1 MIRSKLLFSLLLAG
15 LALTAVSVA
24 SPANA
29 LPSST
34 ICDPHSYGAK
44 VDGVSKDTAAI
55 QAAIDAC
62 EQRGGGT
69 VRLSAGTWLSAPIV
83 LKSNITLQL
92 DKGAT
97 LLGSSDH
104 QDYPAKTEFRV
115 PGRWSLVSATEAT
128 NVSITGE
135 GVIDG
140 AGESW
145 WQEARAVGEHGVM
158 GSDHTRPRLVVFD
171 HCRHVLVEGVTI
183 QNSPMW
189 QLVPYYSD
197 DVTIRNV
204 RVLAP
209 QHSPNT
215 DAIDPFS
222 SSHVVIDHVYADV
235 GDDDV
240 AIKSGKANSEGPD
253 DPSRDITITDCTFL
267 HGHGLSVGSEIAG
280 GAQNIHAERIHF
292 DGTDNGIRI
301 KANRDRGSDVSALTF
316 RDIDMKNVKNAII
329 ISEYYP
335 KILPPDPD
343 PAQPVTRLTPHF
355 HNITLEN
362 VTATD
367 IVSAGAIAGLPE
379 APIRGVIMKNVRIE
393 AQHGLAISNARRLRR
408 KSRSRPATDR
418 PSSRRPEGSSR
429 SNDGRNAAA
438 SPLQND
444 VGEGWTAVEIFR
456 THDWFISN
464 HRLRNGGLSRA
475 GSRRIEPADQP
486 FARSRL
492 NIRRCDHRPA
502 PWV

>member
-1 MIRSKLLFSLLLAG
+1 VVIQKSAAFFSLLSG
-15 LALTAVSVA
+15 LISITICA
-24 SPANA
+24 SPASA
-29 LPSST
+29 RAAST
-34 ICDPHSYGAK
+34 TCDPHSYGAK

-69 VRLSAGTWLSAPIV
+69 VRLGAGTWLSAPIV
-83 LKSNITLQL
+83 LKSNITLEL

-97 LLGSSDH
+97 LLGSPDRE
-104 QDYPAKTEFRV
+104 DYPAKTEFRA
-115 PGRWSLVSATEAT
+115 PGRQSLVSATNAS
-128 NVSITGE
+128 NVAIEGD

-140 AGESW
+140 NGDSW
-145 WQEARAVGEHGVM
+145 WQEARKVGDHGVM

-171 HCRHVLVEGVTI
+171 HCRHVRVEGVTI

-197 DVTIRNV
+197 DVTIRNIK
-204 RVLAP
+204 VLAP

-222 SSHVVIDHVYADV
+222 SSNVHIDHVYADV

-240 AIKSGKANSEGPD
+240 AIKSGEANSPGPD

-267 HGHGLSVGSEIAG
+267 HGHGLSIGSEIAG
-280 GAQNIHAERIHF
+280 GAQNVRAERIHF
-292 DGTDNGIRI
+292 DGTDNGIRV
-301 KANRDRGSDVSALTF
+301 KANRDRGNDVGPLVF
-316 RDIDMKNVKNAII
+316 RDIDMKNVKNALV

-355 HNITLEN
+355 HDITLEN

-379 APIRGVIMKNVRIE
+379 APVRDVILKNVRID
-393 AQHGLAISNARRLRR
+393 AQHGLAISNANVTGEKVTVQASDGTGIIKAGGGNVMLR
-408 KSRSRPATDR
+408 
-418 PSSRRPEGSSR
+418 
-429 SNDGRNAAA
+429 
-438 SPLQND
+438 
-444 VGEGWTAVEIFR
+444 
-456 THDWFISN
+456 
-464 HRLRNGGLSRA
+464 
-475 GSRRIEPADQP
+475 
-486 FARSRL
+486 
-492 NIRRCDHRPA
+492 
-502 PWV
+502 

>member
-1 MIRSKLLFSLLLAG
+1 MQTKPLRFCLLSGFVLV
-15 LALTAVSVA
+15 AVCVA
-24 SPANA
+24 SPASA
-29 LPSST
+29 LASST
-34 ICDPHSYGAK
+34 TCDPHTYGAK
-44 VDGVSKDTAAI
+44 VDGTSKDTAAI

-62 EQRGGGT
+62 EQRGGGI

-83 LKSNITLQL
+83 LKSNITLEL

-104 QDYPAKTEFRV
+104 QDYPPKTEFRA
-115 PGRWSLVSATEAT
+115 PGLQSLVSATNAT

-145 WQEARAVGEHGVM
+145 WQEARAIGDHGVM

-171 HCRHVLVEGVTI
+171 HCHHVLVEGVTI

-197 DVTIRNV
+197 DVTIRNIK
-204 RVLAP
+204 VLAP

-222 SSHVVIDHVYADV
+222 SSNVRIDHVFADT

-240 AIKSGKANSEGPD
+240 AIKSGKANSPGPD

-280 GAQNIHAERIHF
+280 GAQNIRAERIHF

-301 KANRDRGSDVSALTF
+301 KANRDRGNDVGLLFF
-316 RDIDMKNVKNAII
+316 RDIDMKNVKNALV

-335 KILPPDPD
+335 RILPPDPD
-343 PAQPVTRLTPHF
+343 PPQPVTRLTPHF
-355 HNITLEN
+355 HDITLEN

-367 IVSAGAIAGLPE
+367 IVSAGTIAGLPE
-379 APIRGVIMKNVRIE
+379 APIRNVVLENVTID
-393 AQHGLAISNARRLRR
+393 AQHGLLISNADVSGEKVTVR
-408 KSRSRPATDR
+408 AV
-418 PSSRRPEGSSR
+418 
-429 SNDGRNAAA
+429 DGTAITK
-438 SPLQND
+438 
-444 VGEGWTAVEIFR
+444 GEGGILTL
-456 THDWFISN
+456 H
-464 HRLRNGGLSRA
+464 
-475 GSRRIEPADQP
+475 
-486 FARSRL
+486 
-492 NIRRCDHRPA
+492 
-502 PWV
+502 